1 MSKQKVV
8 VFVHNGVVEGVFTSA
23 PDIEVTISN
32 FDSEYDDQERED
44 AFWRECQNNNMHQVN
59 PEIIHFERNT

>member
-8 VFVHNGVVEGVFTSA
+8 IFVHNGVVESAFTSD

-32 FDSEYDDQERED
+32 FDSEYDDQDRED
-44 AFWRECQNNNMHQVN
+44 AFWSECQNNNMHQVA
-59 PEIIHFERNT
+59 PEIIHFERN